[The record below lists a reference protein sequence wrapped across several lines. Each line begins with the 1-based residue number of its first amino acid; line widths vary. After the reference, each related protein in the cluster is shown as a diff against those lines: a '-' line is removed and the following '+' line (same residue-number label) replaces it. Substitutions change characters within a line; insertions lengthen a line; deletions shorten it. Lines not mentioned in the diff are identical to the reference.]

1 MTTKKKALK
10 GLLILMIVLLVSM
23 FFARTVQTIT
33 TAKVKKISTT
43 RGRLEDKIMLDGE
56 LYFSNSE
63 TITLEAARKLGVT
76 VEAVPVKAGYFVKA
90 GDTLLTLY
98 IPTYEAEIEKLN
110 KTYATAVRELTEE
123 VAGHL
128 RLPQSSDHND
138 LYMQTLSAAD
148 DYYDKRYE
156 ALALAQTA
164 GYGLPTDISLWGTPP
179 ADEQKKETAS
189 PDAIPLPLPLPDAPE
204 TLKQAVQAAYESW
217 IVMEKKSEELR
228 RVYTGNSPIR
238 RTGDGTFDY
247 IKKVD
252 GLREKVDNALLAM
265 LELDKLAAELRTV
278 EAPRDG
284 YITELA
290 LKPGDSYEGIKPA
303 YSLSLEGEQPV
314 IRADITDIKKP
325 LAQGMKVSLE
335 SVKQSLAITDIRLSS
350 DGKKYAFIELS
361 PEALTALGGL
371 SKLMGVKTPVT
382 INYKAAQTT
391 TLLPASALRTGG
403 DGAYFVYTI
412 RQEYGGMLGN
422 SSMKVQ
428 KQPVTVLET
437 SDRLV
442 ALADDLGY
450 MEIADGE
457 DRAIAEGQV
466 VMEYVD

>member
-10 GLLILMIVLLVSM
+10 GLLILMVVLLVSM

-33 TAKVKKISTT
+33 TAKVKKISAT

-63 TITLEAARKLGVT
+63 TITLAAARKLSVT
-76 VEAVPVKAGYFVKA
+76 VETVPVKPGYFVKT
-90 GDTLLTLY
+90 GDTLMTLY
-98 IPTYEAEIEKLN
+98 IPAYEAEIEKLN
-110 KTYATAVRELTEE
+110 ETYAAAVRELTVE

-156 ALALAQTA
+156 ALALAQAA
-164 GYGLPTDISLWGTPP
+164 GYDLPPDVSLWGTPP
-179 ADEQKKETAS
+179 VDEQKKETPS
-189 PDAIPLPLPLPDAPE
+189 PDATPPPAVLPGAPE
-204 TLKQAVQAAYESW
+204 NIKGAVGTAYAAWLDFES
-217 IVMEKKSEELR
+217 KSLDLR

-238 RTGDGTFDY
+238 RTGDGVFDY

-252 GLREKVDNALLAM
+252 GLREKVDKALLAM
-265 LELDKLAAELRTV
+265 LELDKLAAGLHKV

-314 IRADITDIKKP
+314 IRADITGIKKP
-325 LAQGMKVSLE
+325 LDQGMKVNLE
-335 SVKQSLAITDIRLSS
+335 NVKQSLAITDIRLSS

-391 TLLPASALRTGG
+391 TLLPASALRTGS

-422 SSMKVQ
+422 SSLIVQ

-457 DRAIAEGQV
+457 DRAIAQGQV